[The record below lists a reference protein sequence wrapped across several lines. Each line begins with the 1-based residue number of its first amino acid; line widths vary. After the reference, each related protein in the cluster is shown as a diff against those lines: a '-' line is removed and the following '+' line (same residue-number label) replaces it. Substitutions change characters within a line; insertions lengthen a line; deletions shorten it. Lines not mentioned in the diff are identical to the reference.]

1 MPAWSPQIWKEMDPP
16 PPAISLRTSLQVNG
30 RKLFLELS
38 TQKTDLDLS

>member
-1 MPAWSPQIWKEMDPP
+1 MPAWSPQIWKEMDP

-38 TQKTDLDLS
+38 TQKTDLHLS